1 MHLGM
6 LTVFAVKIGGVIPRA
21 GPNLLA
27 VSGIVAMPVIK
38 GMCGSFPCLCTDN
51 IVLMI
56 VMSFPLL
63 ALWAPT
69 MTVTSVF

>member
-1 MHLGM
+1 
-6 LTVFAVKIGGVIPRA
+6 
-21 GPNLLA
+21 LA